1 MKSTAVTL
9 NMLAVP
15 ALAAAAGLHHPG
27 AIAYPAAPA
36 AATPATATLTAAID
50 SSEATCQAW
59 EPLLPGLL
67 YLATAPVLTLGG
79 VPLIGGG
86 TCEPTGKGYDISL
99 GVNVAIPPGSACT
112 SLPLIRVNLGL
123 AIGVPDENGVD
134 PCKAPAAPAPVP
146 PAPVPRAPVPPVPVP
161 PVPVPPV
168 PAIAP
173 RPAAPSSPALAP
185 PPPARPPARPSA
197 PALAPPPPAPSSPV
211 LASPPPHRRPA
222 PPPATTPAPVPTTP
236 AAALPPPPA
245 PRPPAPRP
253 PAPRP
258 PAPPVQ
264 AAAVVAPAAVKHAH
278 KPLPRKQ
285 APKPV
290 HSFFQA
296 APEQPPAPAFKPGQP
311 VLPVGVLVTVVMTPC
326 VATVAARLGKIMM
339 GHAA

>member
-134 PCKAPAAPAPVP
+134 PCKAPAAPAPVLR
-146 PAPVPRAPVPPVPVP
+146 APVPRAPVPPVPVP

-211 LASPPPHRRPA
+211 LASPPPHRRPT
-222 PPPATTPAPVPTTP
+222 PPPATTPAPALTTP

-253 PAPRP
+253 PAQ

>member
-134 PCKAPAAPAPVP
+134 PCKAPAAPAPVLR
-146 PAPVPRAPVPPVPVP
+146 APVPRAPVPRAPVP

-222 PPPATTPAPVPTTP
+222 PPPATTPAPALTTP

-253 PAPRP
+253 PAQ